1 MAMITLTDEEAG
13 ALEAFCESFDLL
25 TTGAWAPIEAHMRD
39 AHAIP
44 DPETALENARR
55 ALRGEVI

>member
-1 MAMITLTDEEAG
+1 MAMITLTDEEA
-13 ALEAFCESFDLL
+13 D
-25 TTGAWAPIEAHMRD
+25 
-39 AHAIP
+39 AIP